1 VRNYWNT
8 YINDA
13 EVIDEPLG
21 SPEFFDALERYRY
34 DKIDYLKDYVDFGRY
49 AGKSVLEVGC
59 GPGVDL
65 LQFARAGARVTARD
79 LTENAV
85 TLARANLARE
95 GYEGDVQEG
104 NAEALDFDDDTFDV
118 YYSNGVLHHTVDTE
132 KAISEAHRVLKPGG
146 EAVVMLYNRNSWF
159 ALAAKLSGTPIEHPE
174 KDAPIIRLFSTR
186 ECRELFQGFTDVDLH
201 VNRFPKRT
209 LKFHSLA
216 AKLNNHV
223 LVPFFGLVPRR
234 VKTPFGWHIMI
245 RARKQPDAHL
255 RPPSSVV
262 RTNLHRMGDGR
273 WRERRP
279 QQPAEGGR

>member
-1 VRNYWNT
+1 MPRELHTIEDVRNYWNT

-95 GYEGDVQEG
+95 GTR
-104 NAEALDFDDDTFDV
+104 AT
-118 YYSNGVLHHTVDTE
+118 S
-132 KAISEAHRVLKPGG
+132 R
-146 EAVVMLYNRNSWF
+146 R
-159 ALAAKLSGTPIEHPE
+159 GTRRRSTSTT
-174 KDAPIIRLFSTR
+174 IRSTS
-186 ECRELFQGFTDVDLH
+186 TT
-201 VNRFPKRT
+201 RT
-209 LKFHSLA
+209 A
-216 AKLNNHV
+216 CCTTRWT
-223 LVPFFGLVPRR
+223 PRR
-234 VKTPFGWHIMI
+234 PS
-245 RARKQPDAHL
+245 P
-255 RPPSSVV
+255 RPIVS
-262 RTNLHRMGDGR
+262 
-273 WRERRP
+273 
-279 QQPAEGGR
+279 